1 MEQTQDAW
9 RMLLN
14 SLEQKDEQIWD
25 MRKREIEILQK
36 LMDKE
41 EHIKGLFQ
49 AIAELTFEKEQRV

>member
-41 EHIKGLFQ
+41 EHIKGLIQ

>member
-14 SLEQKDEQIWD
+14 SLEQKDEQMQD

-36 LMDKE
+36 LMNKE
-41 EHIKGLFQ
+41 EHIKGLIQ